1 MKKYTSLF
9 LPVLWGILLITL
21 GTLLLLSNFNII
33 TMDWSLAIGPAFA
46 IGGLAF
52 LAVYLLDRIGGLA
65 FLAVYLLDRNNW
77 WALIPGLVLIA
88 LGAIIFLEQVSE
100 NAADHWGGAIF
111 LGAIGLSF
119 WLIYLT
125 KTSNWW
131 AIIPAGVLSSLAVVT
146 LVPENWL
153 VSGSIFFI
161 GLALTFA
168 FVYILPKPEGRMK
181 WALYPAAGLLLVG
194 ILATLGATN
203 WLGFIWPSALLI
215 GGGFLIYRAIRKH

>member
-52 LAVYLLDRIGGLA
+52 LAVYLLDR
-65 FLAVYLLDRNNW
+65 NNW

-100 NAADHWGGAIF
+100 NAADQWSGAIF

-194 ILATLGATN
+194 ILATFGATN

>member
-9 LPVLWGILLITL
+9 LPVLGGILLITL

-46 IGGLAF
+46 
-52 LAVYLLDRIGGLA
+52 IGGLA

>member
-1 MKKYTSLF
+1 MKKYTSIF
-9 LPVLWGILLITL
+9 LPVLGGILLITL

-33 TMDWSLAIGPAFA
+33 TMDWSLIIGPIFA
-46 IGGLAF
+46 
-52 LAVYLLDRIGGLA
+52 IGGLA

-77 WALIPGLVLIA
+77 WSLIPGLVLIA
-88 LGAIIFLEQVSE
+88 LGTLIFLAQASQ
-100 NAADHWGGAIF
+100 NAADQWGGAIF
-111 LGAIGLSF
+111 LGSIGLSF

-153 VSGSIFFI
+153 VSGSIFFT

-168 FVYILPKPEGRMK
+168 LVYILPKPEGRMK
-181 WALYPAAGLLLVG
+181 WALYPAAGLLLLG

-203 WLGFIWPSALLI
+203 WLYFIWPAALLI
-215 GGGFLIYRAIRKH
+215 SGGFLIYRAIRKH

>member
-1 MKKYTSLF
+1 MKKYTSIF
-9 LPVLWGILLITL
+9 LPVLGGILLITL
-21 GTLLLLSNFNII
+21 GTLLLLSNFDII
-33 TMDWSLAIGPAFA
+33 TMDWSLIIGPLFA
-46 IGGLAF
+46 
-52 LAVYLLDRIGGLA
+52 IGGLA

-88 LGAIIFLEQVSE
+88 LGTLIFLARVSQ
-100 NAADHWGGAIF
+100 NAADQWSGAIF

-131 AIIPAGVLSSLAVVT
+131 AIIPAGVLSSLAIVT

-181 WALYPAAGLLLVG
+181 WALYPAAGLLLLG